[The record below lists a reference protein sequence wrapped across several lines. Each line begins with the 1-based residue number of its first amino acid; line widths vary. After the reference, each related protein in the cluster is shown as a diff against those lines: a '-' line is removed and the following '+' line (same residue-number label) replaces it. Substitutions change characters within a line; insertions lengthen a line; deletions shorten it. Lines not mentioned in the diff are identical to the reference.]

1 MKLKIQLIFLFYRT
15 VLLYYI
21 TVVEKYN
28 IGEYAKRSPV
38 FGSVENLSVPLR
50 QTEKSRPICGHES
63 LSGQKEAG
71 AERRLN
77 NNTSVIRI
85 NRALKIIFY
94 SPLF

>member
-38 FGSVENLSVPLR
+38 FGSVENLSTPLR
-50 QTEKSRPICGHES
+50 RTERAKPICEHEG
-63 LSGQKEAG
+63 LIWQKEAG
-71 AERRLN
+71 AKRRLYVPADFD
-77 NNTSVIRI
+77 TSR
-85 NRALKIIFY
+85 
-94 SPLF
+94 

>member
-38 FGSVENLSVPLR
+38 FGSVENLSVSLR
-50 QTEKSRPICGHES
+50 PPERAKPICGHEG
-63 LSGQKEAG
+63 LIWQKEAG
-71 AERRLN
+71 AERRLCVLCDFD
-77 NNTSVIRI
+77 TSRQTQL
-85 NRALKIIFY
+85 RL
-94 SPLF
+94 